1 MMKKR
6 TDFVIIILGLM
17 LILAGCQGAVD
28 EKPTEIHYELGER
41 NVMVDDLEIPYFLI
55 DNIEDVPEIP
65 EMKKIDGIEAG
76 DYRKGIFDVEGIG
89 PVNVFIEDINRKM
102 LLIEHDGQY
111 YGITPGTGEEFETF
125 RYNLIVAWELTY
137 K

>member
-6 TDFVIIILGLM
+6 TNFVIIALGLV
-17 LILAGCQGAVD
+17 LLLAGCRGAAE
-28 EKPTEIHYELGER
+28 EKPTQIHYELDER
-41 NVMVDDLEIPYFLI
+41 SVMVDDLEIPYFLI

-65 EMKKIDGIEAG
+65 EMKKIDGIEVG
-76 DYRKGIFDVEGIG
+76 DYRKGLFDMEGIG

-111 YGITPGTGEEFETF
+111 YGITPGTGEEFDAF